1 VVQAQADGHPLSV
14 PPRLFERPILVA
26 EIGGNHGGDRALAE
40 AMVEAAVAAGASAI
54 KFQAYR
60 THLLVH
66 PLSPYHDE
74 LASEELDPKVLSDLL
89 ALARRLGAAGG
100 LSVFDL
106 SSLALAE
113 SAGADFVKLASG
125 DLTFHPLLARCA
137 RSPLPLVLS
146 TGASTEAEVAAALRL
161 APRPLALLQCCS
173 AYPAPPETANL
184 AVLAGWLAAGRPAGL
199 SDHVLDLSA
208 SIAATRLG
216 AVMIERH
223 LTIDRSLPGGDNAIS
238 SLPED
243 FRRLR
248 DAASLGPL
256 SAAERAEL
264 ENSPLWGRTPKAVQP
279 GESPELIR
287 RVAVAARDL
296 KAGEMVAAEAV
307 AWLRPPPGTPAGAL
321 RPDYP
326 GAASLSG
333 LGGASDHPIL
343 SGEADQRG
351 LSDGAERRG
360 LSDAASPPILARP
373 VAKGSVITWADLK
386 ERS

>member
-1 VVQAQADGHPLSV
+1 LSV
-14 PPRLFERPILVA
+14 PPRLGERPILVA
-26 EIGGNHGGDRALAE
+26 EIGGNHAGDRALAE
-40 AMVEAAVAAGASAI
+40 AMVEAAIEAGASAV

-60 THLLVH
+60 TRLLVH

-74 LASEELDPKVLSDLL
+74 LAREELDFKVLSDLL
-89 ALARRLGAAGG
+89 ALARRLGAATG
-100 LSVFDL
+100 LSVFDPSGL
-106 SSLALAE
+106 ELAE

-125 DLTFHPLLARCA
+125 DLTHHPLLARCA

-146 TGASTEAEVAAALRL
+146 TGASNETEVAAALRL
-161 APRPLALLQCCS
+161 APGPLAILQCCS

-199 SDHVLDLSA
+199 SDHVLALDA

-223 LTIDRSLPGGDNAIS
+223 MTIDRNLPGGDNAIS

-248 DAASLGPL
+248 DAARLGPL

-296 KAGEMVAAEAV
+296 EAGEMVSIEAV
-307 AWLRPPPGTPAGAL
+307 AWLRPPPGAPAGAL
-321 RPDYP
+321 RPDRSSLA
-326 GAASLSG
+326 GAAG
-333 LGGASDHPIL
+333 
-343 SGEADQRG
+343 
-351 LSDGAERRG
+351 
-360 LSDAASPPILARP
+360 PPILARP
-373 VAKGSVITWADLK
+373 VAKGSVITEADLK
-386 ERS
+386 ARS